1 MQFNFSFK
9 PGQKKAPQELV
20 AIDMATSGMKVVRL
34 RKQGEVVTVLG
45 ADILPPVSVSPVDD
59 VESGVRR
66 LELPKTLIAHYAA
79 LCFSGERAIVRIVSL
94 PGHMEPGQV
103 AEQQIRETLGLDA
116 QYRIAFTGT
125 QSTRGKAETKLLTVA
140 VPEADAQAVLSH
152 VAVGAPAPYSL
163 ELAGLAALNACLSGP
178 GSQHG
183 QDAVC
188 IIECGARVSFMA
200 IFNKGALILARKIDV
215 GGESI
220 AAHVQK
226 QLGLD
231 SETAHSILA
240 EGAIDISQAVREVI
254 DPFLRQLTISR
265 DFVER
270 EENCRIKTAYI
281 SGGMAL
287 SSYWTNEI
295 RRATGMDVQ
304 SWNPFDQLTVAPGAL
319 PERLEGQQPR
329 FAAAIGTALSIL
341 RE

>member
-1 MQFNFSFK
+1 MEFKFSFK
-9 PGQKKAPQELV
+9 PGQKKVPQELV
-20 AIDMATSGMKVVRL
+20 AIDLATSGMKVVHL
-34 RKQGEVVTVLG
+34 KKQGEVITVLG
-45 ADILPPVSVSPVDD
+45 ADILPPVSTSPTD
-59 VESGVRR
+59 EIETGSGK
-66 LELPKTLIAHYAA
+66 LPLPKNLLAHYAA

-116 QYRIAFTGT
+116 QYRIAFTGA
-125 QSTRGKAETKLLTVA
+125 QSARGKAETKLLTVA
-140 VPEADAQAVLSH
+140 VPEADAQAVLAH

-163 ELAGLAALNACLSGP
+163 ELSGLAALNACLSGP
-178 GSQHG
+178 GSQHA
-183 QDAVC
+183 QEAVC
-188 IIECGARVSFMA
+188 IIECGSRVSFMA
-200 IFNKGALILARKIDV
+200 IFNKGNLILARKIDV

-270 EENCRIKTAYI
+270 EENCRIKVAYI

-295 RRATGMDVQ
+295 KRATGMDVQ
-304 SWNPFDQLTVAPGAL
+304 SWNPFDQFTLAPGAL

-329 FAAAIGTALSIL
+329 FAAAVGAALSIL

>member
-1 MQFNFSFK
+1 M
-9 PGQKKAPQELV
+9 
-20 AIDMATSGMKVVRL
+20 
-34 RKQGEVVTVLG
+34 
-45 ADILPPVSVSPVDD
+45 
-59 VESGVRR
+59 
-66 LELPKTLIAHYAA
+66 
-79 LCFSGERAIVRIVSL
+79 
-94 PGHMEPGQV
+94 
-103 AEQQIRETLGLDA
+103 
-116 QYRIAFTGT
+116 
-125 QSTRGKAETKLLTVA
+125 LTVA

-152 VAVGAPAPYSL
+152 VAVGAPAPYAM
-163 ELAGLAALNACLSGP
+163 ELSGLAALNACLSGP
-178 GSQHG
+178 GAQHA
-183 QDAVC
+183 QEAVC
-188 IIECGARVSFMA
+188 IIECGSRVSFMA

-231 SETAHSILA
+231 SETAQSILA

-287 SSYWTNEI
+287 STYWTNEI
-295 RRATGMDVQ
+295 KRATGMDVQ
-304 SWNPFDQLTVAPGAL
+304 SWNPFDQLTLAPGAL

-329 FAAAIGTALSIL
+329 FASAIGAALGIL
-341 RE
+341 RES